1 MVTSTCIQDLES
13 DLYHL
18 IYIKHREN
26 LDHYFITEY
35 FISES
40 SWFSYIISLL
50 GLIFGVGVVGVLETV
65 FLSGGSKLGC
75 TFTLVFSG
83 SIGPY

>member
-1 MVTSTCIQDLES
+1 M
-13 DLYHL
+13 
-18 IYIKHREN
+18 
-26 LDHYFITEY
+26 DHYFITE
-35 FISES
+35 FLSLNLAG
-40 SWFSYIISLL
+40 FLISLL